1 LPGEPGKEHRR
12 ARRHSADKQPGP
24 SLVHDQH
31 GNPTPLKLGQE
42 EFRERPTMKAQP
54 TNLLDHCRQNSGNS
68 RRLEGD
74 DYHRQHE
81 AERQQDMVV
90 FTWTG
95 RAGVC
100 DFGRSFP
107 WIFDVRQVNAPRRKS
122 VPYRSGAGRY
132 HGLQRPPTARQPPV
146 LDFLRVHLRFQEP
159 RTNGGPMPDPG
170 WLLTQLSNP
179 RNIFDILVVAVIIY
193 WLLWFAQGTRATQ
206 LIRGIVLLLAL
217 AFIFGTTFQLTALN
231 WVLQQ
236 TWPVLLISLPV
247 IFQPEIRRALE
258 QLGQTSS
265 WLPQLRPRPGDQA
278 ERTVSELVKAATQL
292 ARHRYGAL
300 IILERKTGLQNFIE
314 RGVPIDGLLTRQLL
328 INLFYPNSPLHDGAA
343 VVRDGRIVAASVVLP
358 LTDNTDATSQL
369 GTRHRAAIGITEQSD
384 AVAVVV
390 SEETGQISVAE
401 NGRLI
406 RNLDAERLEAQL
418 REFLHLEPS
427 AAERGLLHTFGDLL
441 RPASRSEPNGTN
453 GVRVSKGADA
463 EASRTA

>member
-1 LPGEPGKEHRR
+1 
-12 ARRHSADKQPGP
+12 
-24 SLVHDQH
+24 
-31 GNPTPLKLGQE
+31 
-42 EFRERPTMKAQP
+42 
-54 TNLLDHCRQNSGNS
+54 
-68 RRLEGD
+68 
-74 DYHRQHE
+74 
-81 AERQQDMVV
+81 
-90 FTWTG
+90 
-95 RAGVC
+95 
-100 DFGRSFP
+100 
-107 WIFDVRQVNAPRRKS
+107 
-122 VPYRSGAGRY
+122 
-132 HGLQRPPTARQPPV
+132 
-146 LDFLRVHLRFQEP
+146 
-159 RTNGGPMPDPG
+159 MPDPG
-170 WLLTQLSNP
+170 WLLSQLSNP

-265 WLPQLRPRPGDQA
+265 WLPQFRPRPSDQA

-300 IILERKTGLQNFIE
+300 IILERKTGLQNYIE

-401 NGRLI
+401 NGRLV
-406 RNLDAERLEAQL
+406 RNLDAEKLEALL
-418 REFLHLEPS
+418 RELLNLEP
-427 AAERGLLHTFGDLL
+427 ATRERSGLLHGVGDRL
-441 RPASRSEPNGTN
+441 RSLPRAGAVDGNGAAATSANGKNGSAARS
-453 GVRVSKGADA
+453 KAAADA

>member
-1 LPGEPGKEHRR
+1 
-12 ARRHSADKQPGP
+12 
-24 SLVHDQH
+24 
-31 GNPTPLKLGQE
+31 
-42 EFRERPTMKAQP
+42 
-54 TNLLDHCRQNSGNS
+54 
-68 RRLEGD
+68 
-74 DYHRQHE
+74 
-81 AERQQDMVV
+81 
-90 FTWTG
+90 
-95 RAGVC
+95 
-100 DFGRSFP
+100 
-107 WIFDVRQVNAPRRKS
+107 
-122 VPYRSGAGRY
+122 
-132 HGLQRPPTARQPPV
+132 
-146 LDFLRVHLRFQEP
+146 
-159 RTNGGPMPDPG
+159 MPDPG
-170 WLLTQLSNP
+170 WLLSQLSNP

-401 NGRLI
+401 NGRLV
-406 RNLDAERLEAQL
+406 RNLDAEKLETLL
-418 REFLHLEPS
+418 RELLHLEPT
-427 AAERGLLHTFGDLL
+427 AGERGGLLHTFGDLL
-441 RPASRSEPNGTN
+441 RPASRDQMNGST
-453 GVRVSKGADA
+453 GVQVKQGTDA
-463 EASRTA
+463 EVSRTA